1 MKQKRRRIRLQ
12 MLTCFIFLVLFLKK
26 ITISLKRQ
34 LFRKTFVV
42 EEELNRIDKDDIGNL
57 EDLPRFVFIDE
68 ECRNL
73 KIVTDGGEF
82 TRNKY

>member
-1 MKQKRRRIRLQ
+1 M
-12 MLTCFIFLVLFLKK
+12 
-26 ITISLKRQ
+26 KRQ
-34 LFRKTFVV
+34 PFRKTFVV

-73 KIVTDGGEF
+73 KIVTDGGEL